1 MSSHGREQTEDASS
15 LVTLNTF
22 VKLPH
27 LIFLICG
34 MGRVV
39 AASGDDVDINENSV
53 ELRFLFPCH
62 LLFRWRIRLRQ

>member
-22 VKLPH
+22 VNLPH

-53 ELRFLFPCH
+53 E
-62 LLFRWRIRLRQ
+62 